1 MSGPDASGLDP
12 LTVPLLVPS
21 GSRGRGPDRVGDGS
35 SDGPGP
41 GWAEDVEPAADGVDC
56 HPTPTR
62 GRVRAVLRR
71 LPPAGWRAARVDPGR
86 PGAIALVLVATAA
99 AVLAAIGVWTERP
112 QVTPVEGLP
121 SVTALGPPPA
131 QSSTTAPDSG
141 AGPEPAAGTAGAH
154 TAATPT
160 PPPAPLVVSVS
171 GTVRRPGLVEVPDGS
186 RVADAIEA
194 AGGPLPGTDLSRLN
208 LARRLGDG
216 EQVAVGVPPAPDAA
230 PTAAAPASTAAG
242 AAPSGSGPTSAGGK
256 IDLNAA
262 TADQLD
268 GLPGVGPVT
277 AQRILEWRSRNGRFA
292 RVEQLREIEG
302 IGERR
307 FGQLRELVTV

>member
-1 MSGPDASGLDP
+1 
-12 LTVPLLVPS
+12 
-21 GSRGRGPDRVGDGS
+21 
-35 SDGPGP
+35 
-41 GWAEDVEPAADGVDC
+41 
-56 HPTPTR
+56 
-62 GRVRAVLRR
+62 
-71 LPPAGWRAARVDPGR
+71 
-86 PGAIALVLVATAA
+86 
-99 AVLAAIGVWTERP
+99 
-112 QVTPVEGLP
+112 
-121 SVTALGPPPA
+121 
-131 QSSTTAPDSG
+131 
-141 AGPEPAAGTAGAH
+141 
-154 TAATPT
+154 
-160 PPPAPLVVSVS
+160 VVSVS

-230 PTAAAPASTAAG
+230 PPAAAPASTAAG